1 MKKYICDMTPVD
13 KAEFLEST
21 KRAMEREHGVPWSWM
36 EKKIQTDID
45 ATFDDEKF
53 VKMDPD
59 SRIDAAFCRKEFKEK
74 PELVDYLLWMGKFV
88 THSDVIEW

>member
-1 MKKYICDMTPVD
+1 MKKRICDMTPVD

-53 VKMDPD
+53 VKMDPV
-59 SRIDAAFCRKEFKEK
+59 SGYNNVL
-74 PELVDYLLWMGKFV
+74 PLVSLKFFQGA
-88 THSDVIEW
+88 IN